1 MFFDNKTI
9 ILLGG
14 ATASGKSAVAI
25 ELATAID
32 AEIVNADSV
41 QLYKD
46 LPILT
51 AAPTE
56 KRDIPHHMY
65 GVLEWD
71 QSTSAANWLNMFDH
85 TMETIGSTN
94 AFIATGGTGLYL
106 SSLLYGLS
114 PMPEVSESIRQY
126 VQQQGR
132 ALISSS
138 GSAALYECIVKRD
151 PYIKGRIHPN
161 HTQRLLRAWEVFEQT
176 GRSIVLWQKEPRRK
190 NQYSKSQ
197 LFVLDVDKE
206 TLAKRIETRFAE
218 ILKNGAVEEVR
229 SFSEKTKGKNSP
241 LNKVIGLAEIKHY
254 IDGKISLED
263 ATSYAVMATRQYA
276 KRQQT
281 WFRTQYAAN
290 DVYAIPN
297 ASPGEQASVIVKH
310 LYSVNSEMCV
320 SVR

>member
-14 ATASGKSAVAI
+14 ATASGKSAVAV

-56 KRDIPHHMY
+56 NHNIPHHLY
-65 GVLEWD
+65 GVLDWG
-71 QSTSAANWLNMFDH
+71 QSTSAADWLNMFDQNLER
-85 TMETIGSTN
+85 TNSTN

-114 PMPEVSESIRQY
+114 PMPETSDSVRQY

-138 GSAALYECIVKRD
+138 GTVALYECIVKKD

-176 GRSIVLWQKEPRRK
+176 GRSIVLWQKEPRLK
-190 NQYSKSQ
+190 NNYPKSQ
-197 LFVLDVDKE
+197 LFVLDVDRE
-206 TLAKRIETRFAE
+206 TLGKRIEVRFAE
-218 ILKNGAVEEVR
+218 MLKNGAIEEVKA
-229 SFSEKTKGKNSP
+229 FIEKTKGAPST
-241 LNKVIGLAEIKHY
+241 LNKAIGFTEIKHY
-254 IDGKISLED
+254 IEGKIAIED

-290 DVYAIPN
+290 DVFVIPN
-297 ASPGEQASVIVKH
+297 ASPGEQASMIVRH

-320 SVR
+320 NAQ